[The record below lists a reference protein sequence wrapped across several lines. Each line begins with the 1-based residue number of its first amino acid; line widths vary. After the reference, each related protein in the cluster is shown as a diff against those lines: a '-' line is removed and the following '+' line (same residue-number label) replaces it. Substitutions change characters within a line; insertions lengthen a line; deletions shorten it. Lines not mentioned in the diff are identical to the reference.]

1 MVLSTLV
8 SGRKISSMARES
20 KLGLMVPA
28 TMVNISKAKSTD
40 MENSRGPTTVLMK
53 DNSLKTISK
62 GRESI
67 NGLMEEFIKVLGETT
82 KWKVQAHSN
91 GLTNGNMKEST

>member
-1 MVLSTLV
+1 MV
-8 SGRKISSMARES
+8 KES
-20 KLGLMVPA
+20 KLGLMVRA

-40 MENSRGPTTVLMK
+40 LENSRGLTTAPMK
-53 DNSLKTISK
+53 VNSLRIISK
-62 GRESI
+62 GKESI
-67 NGLMEEFIKVLGETT
+67 NGQTEEFIKVLGETT